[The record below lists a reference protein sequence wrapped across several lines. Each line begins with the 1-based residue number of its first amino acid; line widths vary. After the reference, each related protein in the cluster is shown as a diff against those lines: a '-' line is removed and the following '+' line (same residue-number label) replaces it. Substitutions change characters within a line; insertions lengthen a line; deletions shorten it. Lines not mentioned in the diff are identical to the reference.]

1 MERLTKRELIELKDG
16 QKIVACNSKGDE
28 CNDYCIY
35 GYCKWNNEALKKLK
49 AYEDAEEQGL
59 LKRLPCKIGDIVYE
73 IAGYCWDCGE
83 QTSYCHLNCKKPKY
97 RIRKWNVESF
107 EIGCTLRLHGIGG
120 KSGIFNKT
128 VFLTEEEAA
137 AELERVDK
145 K

>member
-1 MERLTKRELIELKDG
+1 MERLTERFSNGQAAVRGCGDNCKHDFRYCKDQYGDCPTMIELY
-16 QKIVACNSKGDE
+16 E
-28 CNDYCIY
+28 
-35 GYCKWNNEALKKLK
+35 KL
-49 AYEDAEEQGL
+49 AEYEDAEEQGM
-59 LKRLPCKIGDIVYE
+59 LKHLPCKVGDIVYE

-83 QTSYCHLNCKKPKY
+83 QTDYCHLNCKKPKY

-107 EIGCTLRLHGIGG
+107 EIGCTLRLHGRCG

>member
-1 MERLTKRELIELKDG
+1 MDRLTKRIDLG
-16 QKIVACNSKGDE
+16 
-28 CNDYCIY
+28 
-35 GYCKWNNEALKKLK
+35 NEKYTVDFSNERCGEFLTDHKAGVRALFNKLVE
-49 AYEDAEEQGL
+49 YEDLEEQGL
-59 LKRLPCKIGDIVYE
+59 LIRLPCKVGDIVYE

-97 RIRKWNVESF
+97 RIRKWNVEYF
-107 EIGCTLRLHGIGG
+107 EIGCTLRLHGRCG